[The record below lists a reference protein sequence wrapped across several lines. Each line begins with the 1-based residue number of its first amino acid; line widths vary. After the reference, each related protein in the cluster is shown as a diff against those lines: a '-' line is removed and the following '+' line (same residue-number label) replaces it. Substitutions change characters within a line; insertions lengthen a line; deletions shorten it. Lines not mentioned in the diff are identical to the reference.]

1 MGHERRCKDRDR
13 AIRMKRFYWS
23 ALSVTAILMLLVQ
36 PVLAAPNPDGSA
48 QTTVTASAVVVPAQV
63 SEMSLLIS
71 GIARDIPVKEGDA
84 VKAGQTLIVLDTPTL
99 EFAVTEAQAGLRGA
113 QAQAE
118 IQSNEIIKKYLIIYK
133 PTSIALKKLR
143 LGVPHEVIEMAD
155 ARVQRAQ
162 ASVEIAQANLAQGT
176 LVAPRDSVVASL
188 NVMPGEYVQSDQAV
202 VTLATLNDLQIETT
216 DLSERDIANVHM
228 GDPANIFVEALNK
241 NFSGKVIGI
250 SPMAETVGGD
260 VIFKVTIAPD
270 VQPQGL
276 LWGMTAEVEIQGGK

>member
-13 AIRMKRFYWS
+13 TIRMKRFYWS

-176 LVAPRDSVVASL
+176 LVAPRASVVASL

-202 VTLATLNDLQIETT
+202 ITLATLNDLQIETT